1 MSQPNQT
8 VPTQAWITVF
18 AGMSINLCLG
28 ILYAWSMWGSELVF
42 EKTLAAGD
50 VVTKTEFIAAAKAT
64 PADKA
69 LPGNFVVK
77 AKEEVQRA
85 EALKIKLG
93 ANPKEGYVLMSEVQ
107 AKGGELRAGDI
118 ATKAGDPMTAEL
130 NKGWTYLNNAEA
142 ATPFS
147 LCVIIFALLMIP
159 GGKIQDKISP
169 KFGATLGGLF
179 VAVGCIIAGMMQ
191 SYTGLII
198 GFGIMGGIGM
208 GIGYAAPTPAALK
221 WFGPHKRGLIAGIVV
236 GGYGGAALYIGPLA
250 KYLITSF
257 GLTQSFVILG
267 SMFAAVVVVAGQL
280 LKIPPAGY
288 VAPTLGASV
297 ATKGSTIT
305 NWEPSEIVKTWQF
318 YALVL
323 MFIFTTQSGL
333 LIIAN
338 AAGLLSKTGAKIPF
352 FAANAWLLVSYGG
365 FVNAAGRVGTGFY
378 SDKIGRL
385 NAYCLNC
392 GVSALCL
399 FALPY
404 IIDSQSILLLFL
416 AVGVAYW
423 QYGGGLSLMPSFAA
437 DFYGP
442 KNLGMNYG
450 LIFIGWGL
458 GFFMA
463 RLGGTIKDI
472 TGNLSYAFYISGAL
486 LILAVILAKSTSR
499 PMHGEETAM
508 ASKAAA

>member
-28 ILYAWSMWGSELVF
+28 ILYAWSMWGSELVY

-77 AKEEVQRA
+77 AKDEVQRA
-85 EALKIKLG
+85 DTLKIKLG
-93 ANPKEGYVLMSEVQ
+93 ANPKEGYILLSEVQ
-107 AKGGELRAGDI
+107 AKGAVLRAGDI

-130 NKGWTYLNNAEA
+130 NKGWIYLNNAEA

-169 KFGATLGGLF
+169 KFGATVGGLF
-179 VAVGCIIAGMMQ
+179 VAGGCIIAGMMQ

-267 SMFAAVVVVAGQL
+267 ALFASVTIIAGQL
-280 LKIPPAGY
+280 LKIPPPGY

-392 GVSALCL
+392 GISALCL

-463 RLGGTIKDI
+463 RLGGTIKDL
-472 TGNLSYAFYISGAL
+472 TGSLNNAFYISGAL

-499 PMHGEETAM
+499 PMHGEETAVGT
-508 ASKAAA
+508 KAAA